1 MICLNLVIIK
11 NPGFATRGYTFVIF
25 IFIHA
30 LQGKYNILHSILVI
44 IDNGYYTIIDIS
56 KVSKKTSQI
65 KDFSCVTLKKNKTK

>member
-11 NPGFATRGYTFVIF
+11 KPGFATRGYTFVIF

-56 KVSKKTSQI
+56 KVSKKDKSNQR
-65 KDFSCVTLKKNKTK
+65 F